1 MLYEGGMQ
9 KMLASVEA
17 TGGPPVVT
25 PVAGEPVSK
34 IVRATS
40 AVVKA
45 PEVRCP
51 QLVKLV
57 TVAQSAF
64 MLAGLHCTGRHGAP
78 LHVLHGGPGWH
89 AQAVPDGEPL
99 HVRAN
104 EFVVLFL
111 QKPQKT
117 LL

>member
-9 KMLASVEA
+9 KMLTSVEA

-78 LHVLHGGPGWH
+78 LHVLHGGPGW
-89 AQAVPDGEPL
+89 QRSQPGLRRRRSLP
-99 HVRAN
+99 VREYHWNALGRP
-104 EFVVLFL
+104 ELMS
-111 QKPQKT
+111 
-117 LL
+117 